1 MPILAFNNLSVKSIV
16 VYTHILGF
24 LMFSMLVSCSKD
36 EKNNTD
42 DAAPSNLVVEVTIPN
57 PDLGIV
63 NIQASADN
71 TTQYSLHIGS
81 ADQPVATNKT
91 GTFEYEFTEPGTFE
105 IKVRAY
111 GASGKYISVVK
122 PVVIIDNDPVTIT
135 DGYITPMAHAGYNLV
150 WNDEFDGNA
159 LNTQFWSYETG
170 GGGWGNNELQFYR
183 QENTTVDGGLLT
195 IEARKESYQGRN
207 YTSSRLITRNK
218 KTFTYGRVD
227 IRALLPEG
235 QGIWPALWMLGNN
248 ITTVG
253 WPACGEIDIMEM
265 VGGSGREKQVHGTL
279 HWDFNGHTYTGGTY
293 TKPSGIFADEYHVF
307 TIIWDENA
315 IKWLVNDLQFHV
327 IDITAAHMTEFHAPQ
342 FFIFNVAV
350 GGNWPGSPNDATVFP
365 QQMKVDY
372 IRVFQKN

>member
-1 MPILAFNNLSVKSIV
+1 MKKPVFPVHLL
-16 VYTHILGF
+16 LML
-24 LMFSMLVSCSKD
+24 LMFVFSSTSCK
-36 EKNNTD
+36 EKEEPDNTAD
-42 DAAPSNLVVEVTIPN
+42 PSNLTVELTL
-57 PDLGIV
+57 PDEGPGLVI
-63 NIQASADN
+63 IQASAENVVEYKLFIGSGSQAIASN
-71 TTQYSLHIGS
+71 TTGR
-81 ADQPVATNKT
+81 
-91 GTFEYEFTEPGTFE
+91 FEYEFILPGTYQIE
-105 IKVRAY
+105 VRAY
-111 GASGKYISVVK
+111 GTSGRYIKNEKQISLN
-122 PVVIIDNDPVTIT
+122 DNDPVTIGE
-135 DGYITPMAHAGYNLV
+135 GYTTPMVHAGYNLV

-170 GGGWGNNELQFYR
+170 AGGWGNNELQFYR

-195 IEARKESYQGRN
+195 IEARKESHQNSN

-227 IRALLPEG
+227 IRALLPKG

-265 VGGSGREKQVHGTL
+265 IGGNGREKQVHGTL
-279 HWDFNGHTYTGGTY
+279 HWDYNGHVNTGGTY
-293 TKPSGIFADEYHVF
+293 TKPLGIFADEYHVF

-315 IKWLVNDLQFHV
+315 IKWFVNDVQFHV
-327 IDITAAHMTEFHAPQ
+327 IDITPAHMTEFHAPH
-342 FFIFNVAV
+342 FFIFNIAV

-365 QQMKVDY
+365 QHLKVDY